1 MVFKTFIGPIT
12 ENTDIVDRINGSL
25 GAYLDVL
32 RDKFTDTLFMVVI
45 KTVELKERVEN
56 GDKN

>member
-12 ENTDIVDRINGSL
+12 KNTDIVDHINGSL

-32 RDKFTDTLFMVVI
+32 REKFVDKLFMVVI

>member
-12 ENTDIVDRINGSL
+12 ENTDIVDHINGSL

-32 RDKFTDTLFMVVI
+32 REKFVDKLFMVVI